1 MGYIRPQSATLARRL
16 AEPGRFIQV
25 TGPRQ
30 VGKTTLVQQVTESSG
45 LARFASADE
54 HTLRGPDW
62 TSQQYEVPAWP
73 PTTRATAARC
83 WMKSSKFLAGQRR
96 SSTCGMRTG
105 APNGRSA
112 WCCRGTP
119 DRKHMATA
127 SAGPHTHHSARHA
140 AAQIHLRGT
149 ASRLVVRGCF
159 EVSVVI
165 NKYRNLGIRE
175 SRLFRIPEQA
185 QLLLGKYS
193 SHLIVPWTVSPP
205 VYDSSASRGRR
216 LPVQQAAAPAS

>member
-30 VGKTTLVQQVTESSG
+30 VGKTTLVQEVTESSG

-62 TSQQYEVPAWP
+62 TSQQYEAPAWP

-83 WMKSSKFLAGQRR
+83 
-96 SSTCGMRTG
+96 
-105 APNGRSA
+105 

-149 ASRLVVRGCF
+149 ASRLVMRGCF

>member
-1 MGYIRPQSATLARRL
+1 
-16 AEPGRFIQV
+16 
-25 TGPRQ
+25 
-30 VGKTTLVQQVTESSG
+30 
-45 LARFASADE
+45 
-54 HTLRGPDW
+54 
-62 TSQQYEVPAWP
+62 
-73 PTTRATAARC
+73 
-83 WMKSSKFLAGQRR
+83 MKSRKFLAGQRR
-96 SSTCGMRTG
+96 SSACGTRTG

-175 SRLFRIPEQA
+175 SRLFRIPEQDFA
-185 QLLLGKYS
+185 LCQRIARKIGWRGAIHLGNERWLMHTEKCFDLWQRR
-193 SHLIVPWTVSPP
+193 HKMLRKLGI
-205 VYDSSASRGRR
+205 RR
-216 LPVQQAAAPAS
+216 LADHDEQSNAMLHDRLALIDFVADALVVGDRDAAFGAAIFQPLLIGTIRWKQIVMPLYL